1 MKLSYRVCIYPNS
14 MNDGFT
20 AIVSDLPG
28 CVTCGDTIQEVFEMA
43 VDAASGWVLTEL
55 EDGNAPPRSSE
66 IATIR
71 PDEYPDGFTSMLIL
85 DMDAYAEKYGEKAV
99 RKKTARFP
107 HGFTHKRNHS
117 ASIFHRRCRKHSCR
131 NCTLNKF
138 PSSAHKLAVFF

>member
-99 RKKTARFP
+99 RKKLHDSRMALHTSGIIRHQFFTGAAGSTLAETAR
-107 HGFTHKRNHS
+107 
-117 ASIFHRRCRKHSCR
+117 
-131 NCTLNKF
+131 
-138 PSSAHKLAVFF
+138 